1 MLDSLRYTPILA
13 SGLIPGIYF
22 QVHRSPEALLPHA
35 YSPADALPQRVTKF
49 FGLVSNKSIQISVLK
64 STQCSQRTFR
74 DHPHTGPSLSNTLQ
88 IHLRQPGVQ
97 GSLKHGPFPSCSV
110 LGLEYNIQFVR
121 PCFTFSGR
129 FLLSY
134 HHATKAHAAAKGKE
148 KTGDKTGVNCKGL
161 KGKEQNNTVSFP
173 LLR

>member
-1 MLDSLRYTPILA
+1 MDWSRVFTFRSIGPLKLFYHMLILQLMFFLKGWQNSLGW
-13 SGLIPGIYF
+13 S
-22 QVHRSPEALLPHA
+22 V
-35 YSPADALPQRVTKF
+35 V
-49 FGLVSNKSIQISVLK
+49 VSNKSIQISVLK

-148 KTGDKTGVNCKGL
+148 KTGDKTGVNCKVL
-161 KGKEQNNTVSFP
+161 NGKEQNNTVSFP